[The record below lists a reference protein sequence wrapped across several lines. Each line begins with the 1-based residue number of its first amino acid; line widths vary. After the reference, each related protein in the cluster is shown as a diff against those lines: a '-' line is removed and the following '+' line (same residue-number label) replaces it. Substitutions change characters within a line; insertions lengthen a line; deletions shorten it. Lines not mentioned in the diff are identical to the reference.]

1 MSKIVKRI
9 SKSLKIEGNSLVIG
23 DAFGFLSEI
32 INLFPSVFVVMNQ
45 KDKIKAKNGVYR
57 DSVDDLHRL
66 PEINFVFLDLNYK
79 NQLDKFEN
87 LMILQKPT
95 FLIEGEEV
103 IGREFTQ
110 KFYQLGYRA
119 IDQQGYFHTWKKTK

>member
-9 SKSLKIEGNSLVIG
+9 SKSVKIEGNSLVIG
-23 DAFGFLSEI
+23 DAFGFLGEI

-45 KDKIKAKNGVYR
+45 TERIKAKNIVYR
-57 DSVDDLHRL
+57 DNVDDLHKL
-66 PEINFVFLDLNYK
+66 PEINLVFLDLNYK

-103 IGREFTQ
+103 IGREFTK

-119 IDQQGYFHTWKKTK
+119 VDQQGYFHIWKKIQ